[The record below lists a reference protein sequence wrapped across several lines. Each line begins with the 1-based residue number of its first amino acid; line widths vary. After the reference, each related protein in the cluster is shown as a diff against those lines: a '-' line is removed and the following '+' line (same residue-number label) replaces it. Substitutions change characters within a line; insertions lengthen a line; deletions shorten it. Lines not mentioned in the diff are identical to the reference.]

1 MDATLNALAYKL
13 RAEISE
19 QASHH
24 QEIYLQ
30 EVHRMRYGLGNLLL
44 SVRQKHQEGELQA
57 QLCCDRDSHNCV
69 EALG

>member
-30 EVHRMRYGLGNLLL
+30 EVHRMRYGLGSLLV
-44 SVRQKHQEGELQA
+44 SVGQKLQAGELHTQTLCDPDTNDCVQA
-57 QLCCDRDSHNCV
+57 V
-69 EALG
+69 G

>member
-30 EVHRMRYGLGNLLL
+30 EVHRIRYG
-44 SVRQKHQEGELQA
+44 
-57 QLCCDRDSHNCV
+57 
-69 EALG
+69 